1 MMSNSSM
8 SPKLLAVFAVAAVT
22 LVGLIGWFGLVAPQ
36 HSKAE
41 KLDAQIA
48 EAKEQLKVAKLLARS
63 QKADK
68 SKTSG
73 LGLLNTAMPEELQMP
88 SVLRQVQRLAS
99 ASDVELN
106 TFTPSVGTPMNGY
119 SEVPI
124 SLAVTGR
131 YSSLQDFL
139 HRIRTQARESAG
151 RIHASGRLFDVKSVS
166 LSPANVP
173 QLTASIALSTFVYT
187 GAALPVPDA
196 TATTTEDTS
205 TSEEGTS

>member
-22 LVGLIGWFGLVAPQ
+22 LVGLIGWFGLVSPQ
-36 HSKAE
+36 HSKA
-41 KLDAQIA
+41 KTLDGQIA

-68 SKTSG
+68 GKTSG
-73 LGLLNTAMPEELQMP
+73 LSLLKTAMPEELQMP
-88 SVLRQVQRLAS
+88 SVLRQVQRLA
-99 ASDVELN
+99 AVSDVELN
-106 TFTPSVGTPMNGY
+106 SFTPAAGTPMNGY

-124 SLAVTGR
+124 SLGVTGQ
-131 YSSLQDFL
+131 YSSVQDFL
-139 HRIRTQARESAG
+139 HRIRVQARESGG

-166 LSPANVP
+166 LTPAEVP
-173 QLTASIALSTFVYT
+173 QLTASIALTTFVYT
-187 GAALPVPDA
+187 GAALPVPE
-196 TATTTEDTS
+196 TTTTPTEDTS